1 MITSIAE
8 LLQAFIKKEVD
19 YLDSQKIKHAPTIG
33 KMYEGLAHELLK
45 KGIPAEWGLKVAEGF
60 ITNKR
65 GEISNQ
71 IDCML
76 VIGDGEIIP
85 YTNNYKYDIDNVI
98 AVLEIKKNLYSSEL
112 SDAYENL
119 KSVYSVLQPKKV
131 NNNLFRDAYVSILG
145 EEPPSRVELKTFPT
159 WKSEIYRFLL
169 VEELLPVRIALG
181 YHGFTSE
188 GSFRNSFITY
198 LESHIL
204 ENGFGPNSLPN
215 LIISDTFSIV
225 KLNGMPY
232 SAPINEENNYC
243 HVLTSYSGNPL
254 ILLLELIW
262 TKITYRFN
270 FTIPGFSDS
279 LNIENLKTLLIAKA
293 IDQNGAV
300 GWLYNAFDFS
310 KEKLSSVP
318 LFDSWEP
325 IQINN
330 LQAVILQELIN
341 EGEISI
347 NNDRFLSMVEDPDY
361 CEATLSELIS
371 SRLISNSNGK
381 LNLLTRDCTIVAMP
395 DGSLIA
401 GENNSGRLM
410 KWVENYIKGRV

>member
-8 LLQAFIKKEVD
+8 LLQEFIKQEID
-19 YLDSQKIKHAPTIG
+19 YLDSQNIRHAPTIG
-33 KMYEGLAHELLK
+33 KMYEGLAQELLS
-45 KGIPAEWGLKVAEGF
+45 KGIPAEWGLKVVEGF
-60 ITNKR
+60 ITNKK
-65 GEISNQ
+65 GAISNQ

-85 YTNNYKYDIDNVI
+85 YTSSYKYDIDNVI

-119 KSVYSVLQPKKV
+119 KSVYSVVQPKEI
-131 NNNLFRDAYVSILG
+131 NADLFRDAYVSIMG
-145 EEPPSRVELKTFPT
+145 EDPPSRVELRTFPT
-159 WKSEIYRFLL
+159 WKSELYRFVLL
-169 VEELLPVRIALG
+169 EDLLPVRIALG
-181 YHGFTSE
+181 YHGFASE
-188 GSFRNSFITY
+188 INFRESFITY
-198 LESHIL
+198 LESHTC

-232 SAPINEENNYC
+232 STLIDDENNFC
-243 HVLTSYSGNPL
+243 HIMTSYSGNPL

-262 TKITYRFN
+262 TKITYHFN
-270 FTIPGFSDS
+270 FIIPGFSDS
-279 LNIENLKTLLIAKA
+279 LNIENLKPLLLAKA
-293 IDQNGAV
+293 VDDNGAI
-300 GWLYNAFDFS
+300 GWLYNAVNFS
-310 KEKLSSVP
+310 KEQLSSVP

-325 IQINN
+325 VQISN

-341 EGEISI
+341 KGEISI
-347 NNDRFLSMVEDPDY
+347 DDERYLSLIEDPEYSD
-361 CEATLSELIS
+361 ATLSELIMH
-371 SRLISNSNGK
+371 RLISNKNGK
-381 LNLLTRDCTIVAMP
+381 LTLLTHDCTIVAMP

-410 KWVENYIKGRV
+410 NWIDNFIKKNA

>member
-1 MITSIAE
+1 MIKSIAE
-8 LLQAFIKKEVD
+8 LLQAFIKKEVE

-33 KMYEGLAHELLK
+33 KMYEGLAQDLLT

-112 SDAYENL
+112 SDAYKNL
-119 KSVYSVLQPKKV
+119 NSVYCVLQPKEV
-131 NNNLFRDAYVSILG
+131 NANLFRDAYVSILG
-145 EEPPSRVELKTFPT
+145 EEPQSRVELKSFPP

-169 VEELLPVRIALG
+169 LEELLPVRIALG
-181 YHGFTSE
+181 YHGFASE
-188 GSFRNSFITY
+188 SSFRESFITY
-198 LESHIL
+198 LKSHTR

-215 LIISDTFSIV
+215 LIICDTFSIV

-232 SAPINEENNYC
+232 STPINDENNYY

-254 ILLLELIW
+254 LLLLELIW
-262 TKITYRFN
+262 TKITYHFN
-270 FTIPGFSDS
+270 FMIPGFSDS
-279 LNIENLKTLLIAKA
+279 LNIENLKPLLKAKA

-300 GWLYNAFDFS
+300 GWLYNAFDLS

-325 IQINN
+325 IQISN

-341 EGEISI
+341 EGEMST
-347 NNDRFLSMVEDPDY
+347 NGDRFLSLVEDPEY
-361 CEATLSELIS
+361 SEATLSELIS

-381 LNLLTRDCTIVAMP
+381 LNILTHDCTIVAMP

-410 KWVENYIKGRV
+410 KWIENYMKGRF